1 MGQRN
6 CRCKKANN
14 DFERVH
20 VYHHDAPPQLTNL
33 VEAHKHPVGVGEDSA
48 SEGKNKKRKEANR
61 KKKRRF
67 KLWRWF
73 SCLRAAEKNST
84 LQVDGEAQDTGATAA
99 PPEVQPS
106 SSSGDGSLQ
115 QAIHTVEL
123 NLQEPSAS
131 DPEVYPTV
139 KKHLTVQPDVLRSP
153 VLSSNTAQTSFDW
166 NFDISQTPLLS
177 PDYCDE
183 AESLA
188 HTLSDWSIDSGLALA
203 RTTSR
208 WSNDFTKTSAHTM
221 SDWSIDKIKTPTR
234 TTSDWSTDATR
245 TPVHKVSVWSID
257 VTQPPFHSS
266 TSDCCNNATE
276 IPVPDASEGSA
287 NFPQISQHTTS
298 DWSIN
303 GGQTPVCTQASVS
316 KQIEN
321 NGKMTS
327 QVINSCHYLIDD
339 MLGEG
344 SFGTVYKGRRLHDDL
359 KVAVKFVTKTED
371 VEYIRIS
378 GHSEP
383 FPLEVALLILAHG
396 VSSVPEIIQLLD
408 WQDQED
414 HYIMVLEYPSPC
426 EDLYAFTESYG
437 GSISEGLARV
447 VMQQATQ
454 AAYMCCRNGVLH
466 RDIKLEN
473 LLINKE
479 THKVK
484 LIDFGCGD
492 LLKKLPYDTFA
503 GTLEYCPPEFEET
516 GEYNGKPATVWSL
529 GILLFVLVCEDFP
542 NPQELHMINENNF
555 SKAGLS
561 DECCQLISCCLQ
573 QKPEQR
579 IQLKEILL
587 HEWFKDTNLE
597 N

>member
-84 LQVDGEAQDTGATAA
+84 FQVDGEAQDTGATAA

-115 QAIHTVEL
+115 QVIHTVDL

-139 KKHLTVQPDVLRSP
+139 KTHLTVQPDVLRSLF
-153 VLSSNTAQTSFDW
+153 LSSNTAQTSFDW

-177 PDYCDE
+177 HDYCD
-183 AESLA
+183 
-188 HTLSDWSIDSGLALA
+188 GLALA

-234 TTSDWSTDATR
+234 TTSDFSTDATR
-245 TPVHKVSVWSID
+245 TPVHNVSVWSID
-257 VTQPPFHSS
+257 VTQPPLHSS

-303 GGQTPVCTQASVS
+303 GGQAPVCTQASVS

-359 KVAVKFVTKTED
+359 KV
-371 VEYIRIS
+371 
-378 GHSEP
+378 P
-383 FPLEVALLILAHG
+383 FIF
-396 VSSVPEIIQLLD
+396 LD
-408 WQDQED
+408 WINSNK
-414 HYIMVLEYPSPC
+414 YNM
-426 EDLYAFTESYG
+426 
-437 GSISEGLARV
+437 LAV
-447 VMQQATQ
+447 QSF
-454 AAYMCCRNGVLH
+454 
-466 RDIKLEN
+466 
-473 LLINKE
+473 LL
-479 THKVK
+479 
-484 LIDFGCGD
+484 
-492 LLKKLPYDTFA
+492 
-503 GTLEYCPPEFEET
+503 TLC
-516 GEYNGKPATVWSL
+516 
-529 GILLFVLVCEDFP
+529 LFLVY
-542 NPQELHMINENNF
+542 
-555 SKAGLS
+555 
-561 DECCQLISCCLQ
+561 
-573 QKPEQR
+573 
-579 IQLKEILL
+579 
-587 HEWFKDTNLE
+587 
-597 N
+597 

>member
-6 CRCKKANN
+6 CRSKKANN

-20 VYHHDAPPQLTNL
+20 VYHHDAPPQFTNL
-33 VEAHKHPVGVGEDSA
+33 VEAHEHPVGVGEDRA
-48 SEGKNKKRKEANR
+48 SEGKNEKRKEANR

-73 SCLRAAEKNST
+73 SCLRAAENNST
-84 LQVDGEAQDTGATAA
+84 FQVDGEALDTGVTAA

-115 QAIHTVEL
+115 QVIPTVDL
-123 NLQEPSAS
+123 NLQEPSAI

-139 KKHLTVQPDVLRSP
+139 IQ
-153 VLSSNTAQTSFDW
+153 
-166 NFDISQTPLLS
+166 
-177 PDYCDE
+177 
-183 AESLA
+183 
-188 HTLSDWSIDSGLALA
+188 
-203 RTTSR
+203 
-208 WSNDFTKTSAHTM
+208 
-221 SDWSIDKIKTPTR
+221 TPTR
-234 TTSDWSTDATR
+234 TTSDWSTDATQ
-245 TPVHKVSVWSID
+245 TPVHKVSDWSID
-257 VTQPPFHSS
+257 VTQPPFHLS

-276 IPVPDASEGSA
+276 IPVPDASEWSA
-287 NFPQISQHTTS
+287 NIPRTSQHITS
-298 DWSIN
+298 IWSIS

-316 KQIEN
+316 QQIEN

-344 SFGTVYKGRRLHDDL
+344 SFGTVYKGRRLHDDF

-371 VEYIRIS
+371 VEYICIS
-378 GHSEP
+378 GYSEP
-383 FPLEVALLILAHG
+383 LPLEVALLILAHG
-396 VSSVPEIIQLLD
+396 VSNVPEIIQLLD

-426 EDLYAFTESYG
+426 EDLFAFTESYG
-437 GSISEGLARV
+437 GSISEGLAQV

-454 AAYMCCRNGVLH
+454 AAYMCCRHGVLH

-529 GILLFVLVCEDFP
+529 GILLFVLVCGDFP
-542 NPQELHMINENNF
+542 NTQELQMINENNY

-561 DECCQLISCCLQ
+561 NECCQLISCCLQ

-579 IQLKEILL
+579 IKLREILL

>member
-73 SCLRAAEKNST
+73 SCLRAADKNST

-115 QAIHTVEL
+115 QVIHTVDL

-131 DPEVYPTV
+131 DPEVYPT
-139 KKHLTVQPDVLRSP
+139 P
-153 VLSSNTAQTSFDW
+153 
-166 NFDISQTPLLS
+166 PL
-177 PDYCDE
+177 
-183 AESLA
+183 
-188 HTLSDWSIDSGLALA
+188 
-203 RTTSR
+203 
-208 WSNDFTKTSAHTM
+208 
-221 SDWSIDKIKTPTR
+221 
-234 TTSDWSTDATR
+234 
-245 TPVHKVSVWSID
+245 
-257 VTQPPFHSS
+257 HSS

-303 GGQTPVCTQASVS
+303 GGQAPVCTQASVS

-327 QVINSCHYLIDD
+327 Q
-339 MLGEG
+339 
-344 SFGTVYKGRRLHDDL
+344 
-359 KVAVKFVTKTED
+359 
-371 VEYIRIS
+371 
-378 GHSEP
+378 EP

-437 GSISEGLARV
+437 GFISEDLARV

-492 LLKKLPYDTFA
+492 LLKKLPYDSFA

-561 DECCQLISCCLQ
+561 DAKARAADSIKRDSSPRMVQDRGIKCCQLADDTPANIGRTTTCS
-573 QKPEQR
+573 PR
-579 IQLKEILL
+579 P
-587 HEWFKDTNLE
+587 KDVAPRRHQWWSESDMLSTAKIRRDRTAQMHNMS
-597 N
+597 